1 MPKKHCLQKLKELNN
16 LKSINMKNLIFI
28 TLISLVLVSCGI
40 TKRDFDV
47 KSKVELQEDFL
58 TTDQSN
64 TAMATSETVKEWWSE
79 FNDPILDNLIEK
91 ARKNNLDINVAV
103 ANFYASR
110 AFLKE
115 SKFDRVPTVSANGDY
130 TRTRLGENVF
140 ISGINPIYNT
150 FNSSFDAFWEADL
163 FGRVSNRIKGA
174 YANNQLVL
182 ADMQGIY
189 VSIFAEV
196 ANNYMELRG
205 TQYLLDIATRNLKGQ
220 QDTYDLTVN
229 LSDAGTSNSLD
240 VSRALAQ
247 LENTR
252 ATIPPLKAKL
262 ESLKNSISVL
272 IGEVPGNLDARLLN
286 TQPLPSIPT
295 SVALGDINKLLRR
308 RPDVRRAEAALQIQI
323 SKYNLSV
330 AELYPKI
337 QFGGSIGFSAIDF
350 ANFGSKESFTWSIVP
365 SISWAAF
372 NLGRVKQQIKREDA
386 LTLAAFNQYEKTVLE
401 ALEEIK
407 TALSNYSNEL
417 ERRGILETSAG
428 ASAEA
433 AKFAKQRFNAGL
445 DSFIDYL
452 SADNTLLQS
461 ENLLAKSEISSAT
474 SLIAIY
480 KALGGGWEI
489 ITEDEWNT
497 KFEQMKLAEQQ

>member
-1 MPKKHCLQKLKELNN
+1 
-16 LKSINMKNLIFI
+16 MKNIIFI
-28 TLISLVLVSCGI
+28 SLLSLFLTSCSIRKRNFDIKPKVEISENFIAADQLI
-40 TKRDFDV
+40 TKI
-47 KSKVELQEDFL
+47 
-58 TTDQSN
+58 SN
-64 TAMATSETVKEWWSE
+64 SATVKEWWSE
-79 FNDPILDNLIEK
+79 FNDPILDTLIEK
-91 ARKNNLDINVAV
+91 ARKNNLDINSAV

-115 SKFDRVPTVSANGDY
+115 TKFDRAPIVNANGDF

-140 ISGINPIYNT
+140 ISGVNPTYGTYNG
-150 FNSSFDAFWEADL
+150 SFDAFWEADL

-182 ADMQGIY
+182 ADMQGMY
-189 VSIFAEV
+189 VSIFAEAV
-196 ANNYMELRG
+196 SNYMELRG

-220 QDTYDLTVN
+220 QDTYDLTVKLFN
-229 LSDAGTSNSLD
+229 AGTSNSLD

-262 ESLKNSISVL
+262 EALKNSISIL
-272 IGEVPGNLDARLLN
+272 IGEVPGNLDPRLLI
-286 TQPLPSIPT
+286 TQPLPSLPN
-295 SVALGDINKLLRR
+295 SVALGDINELLRR
-308 RPDVRRAEAALQIQI
+308 RPDVRKAEAELQIQI
-323 SKYNLSV
+323 SKYNISV
-330 AELYPKI
+330 TELYPKI
-337 QFGGSIGFSAIDF
+337 QFGGSLGFSAIDF
-350 ANFGSKESFTWSIVP
+350 ASFGSKESFTWSIVP

-386 LTLAAFNQYEKTVLE
+386 LTLAAFNQYEKTVLMG
-401 ALEEIK
+401 LEELK

-417 ERRGILETSAG
+417 ERRGILKISAG

-452 SADNTLLQS
+452 SADNRLLQS
-461 ENLLAKSEISSAT
+461 ENLLARSEISSVR

-489 ITEDEWNT
+489 ISENEWDV
-497 KFEQMKLAEQQ
+497 KYEQMKAAEK

>member
-1 MPKKHCLQKLKELNN
+1 
-16 LKSINMKNLIFI
+16 MKNIILI
-28 TLISLVLVSCGI
+28 TLLSSFLLSCGI
-40 TKRDFDV
+40 TKRDF
-47 KSKVELQEDFL
+47 ELKPTVAIPEEFL
-58 TTDQSN
+58 TEDVSN
-64 TAMATSETVKEWWSE
+64 STITTTETVQEWWSE
-79 FNDPILDNLIEK
+79 FKDPFLDSLIEK
-91 ARKNNLDINVAV
+91 ARKNNLDINTAV

-115 SKFDRVPTVSANGDY
+115 SKFDRLPTVTANGDY

-140 ISGINPIYNT
+140 VPGANPTYSTYNG
-150 FNSSFDAFWEADL
+150 SFDAFWEADL

-174 YANNQLVL
+174 YANNQLAL
-182 ADMQGIY
+182 ADMLGMY
-189 VSIFAEV
+189 VSIFSEV

-220 QDTYDLTVN
+220 QDTYDLTVK
-229 LSDAGTSNSLD
+229 LSDAGTSNNLD

-252 ATIPPLKAKL
+252 ATIPPLKARL
-262 ESLKNSISVL
+262 EALKNSISVL
-272 IGEVPGNLDARLLN
+272 IGEVPGNLDPKILN
-286 TQPLPSIPT
+286 TQPLPSLPA
-295 SVALGDINKLLRR
+295 SVSLGEVTELMRR
-308 RPDVRRAEAALQIQI
+308 RPDVKRAEAELQMRIA
-323 SKYNLSV
+323 KYNLSV
-330 AELYPKI
+330 AELYPKV
-337 QFGGSIGFSAIDF
+337 QFGGSIGFSAVDF
-350 ANFGSKESFTWSIVP
+350 ANFGSKESFTWSIMP
-365 SISWAAF
+365 NISWAAF

-386 LTLAAFNQYEKTVLE
+386 LTLATLNQYEKTVLTG
-401 ALEEIK
+401 LEEVK

-417 ERRGILETSAG
+417 ERREILRTSAG

-461 ENLLAKSEISSAT
+461 ETLLATSEIASAT

-489 ITEDEWNT
+489 ISENELQN
-497 KFEQMKLAEQQ
+497 KFEQMKE